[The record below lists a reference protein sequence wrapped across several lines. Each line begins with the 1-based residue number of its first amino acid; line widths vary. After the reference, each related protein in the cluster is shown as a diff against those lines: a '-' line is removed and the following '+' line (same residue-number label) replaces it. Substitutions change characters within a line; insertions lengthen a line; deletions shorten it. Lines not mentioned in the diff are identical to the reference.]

1 MIYSKLP
8 VVFLNTIASEKQG
21 STNGEIA
28 SYIITHLDEVKYMGI
43 AQLAQSCHVANSS
56 ISSFVKDIGL
66 KIIMN

>member
-28 SYIITHLDEVKYMGI
+28 SYIITRMREKPTPLGVGWI
-43 AQLAQSCHVANSS
+43 VQR
-56 ISSFVKDIGL
+56 
-66 KIIMN
+66 